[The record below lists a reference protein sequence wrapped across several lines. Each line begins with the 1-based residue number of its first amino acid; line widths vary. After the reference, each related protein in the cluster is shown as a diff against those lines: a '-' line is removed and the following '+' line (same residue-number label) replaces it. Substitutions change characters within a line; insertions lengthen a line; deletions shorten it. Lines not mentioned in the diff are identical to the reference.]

1 MLLFKQCKAVWTVL
15 LTSKSV
21 NSVSSVY
28 CGGTSMSDG
37 IFEEGIW
44 TEFLSCGSIS
54 FIALIFGWVWQIW
67 SLRTKPKFMTRLEFE
82 SCKYKAPSMLAC
94 KLSACVAT
102 TCSESIPFRCNHL
115 WIVLTFYFRRCLKPW
130 PRQLP
135 LERPLNCLCQK
146 MLASFKKILER
157 DRITFPS
164 GTFTN

>member
-28 CGGTSMSDG
+28 CGGTSISDG

-67 SLRTKPKFMTRLEFE
+67 SLGTQTKSYDQIGIR
-82 SCKYKAPSMLAC
+82 
-94 KLSACVAT
+94 KL
-102 TCSESIPFRCNHL
+102 
-115 WIVLTFYFRRCLKPW
+115 
-130 PRQLP
+130 QLQSN
-135 LERPLNCLCQK
+135 LYVGL
-146 MLASFKKILER
+146 
-157 DRITFPS
+157 
-164 GTFTN
+164 